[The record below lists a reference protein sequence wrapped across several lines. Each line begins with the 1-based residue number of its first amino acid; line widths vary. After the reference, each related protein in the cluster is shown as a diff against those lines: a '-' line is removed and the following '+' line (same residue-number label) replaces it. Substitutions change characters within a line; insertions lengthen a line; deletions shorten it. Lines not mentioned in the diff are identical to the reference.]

1 MLAKFKHTSKPE
13 KQYVDF
19 LETLIYFE
27 MIKLIKEQIGMR
39 IGWTVNC
46 TNEELV
52 HVIKTFM
59 KLHVIKYSSGTE
71 GRGGGGK
78 IEHQTFN
85 E

>member
-1 MLAKFKHTSKPE
+1 MTSLLAKFKHIPKPE

-27 MIKLIKEQIGMR
+27 MIKLIKEQIGKR

-52 HVIKTFM
+52 RVIKTFM
-59 KLHVIKYSSGTE
+59 KLYVIKYSSGRE
-71 GRGGGGK
+71 GGGIK
-78 IEHQTFN
+78 
-85 E
+85 